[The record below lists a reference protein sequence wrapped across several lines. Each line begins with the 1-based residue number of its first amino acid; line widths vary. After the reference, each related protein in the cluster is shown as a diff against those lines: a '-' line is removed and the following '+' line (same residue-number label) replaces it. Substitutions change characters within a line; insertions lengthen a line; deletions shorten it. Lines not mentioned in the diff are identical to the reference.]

1 MSARPHDKDEIARRG
16 KDLYERRVRRK
27 VEAEGANE
35 GRFLAIDVESGDHEI
50 ADDALGAGAGL
61 RRRRPDATVYL
72 MRVGRPGDRPRAA
85 FRLGGHS
92 LAKPAKA

>member
-27 VEAEGANE
+27 VEAEGEKE
-35 GRFLAIDVESGDHEI
+35 GRFLAIDVESGDHEV
-50 ADDALGAGAGL
+50 ADEALGAGAGL

-85 FRLGGHS
+85 FRLGGRS

>member
-1 MSARPHDKDEIARRG
+1 MSTRPYDKDEIARRA

-27 VEAEGANE
+27 AEAEGANE
-35 GRFLAIDVESGDHEI
+35 GRFLALDVESGDYEI
-50 ADDALGAGAGL
+50 ADDALGASAGL

>member
-1 MSARPHDKDEIARRG
+1 MSTRPYDKDEIARRA

-35 GRFLAIDVESGDHEI
+35 GRFLAIDVESGDYEI
-50 ADDALGAGAGL
+50 ADDALGASAGL

-85 FRLGGHS
+85 CRLGGHF
-92 LAKPAKA
+92 LTKPAKA

>member
-1 MSARPHDKDEIARRG
+1 MSTRPYDKDEIARRA

-27 VEAEGANE
+27 AEAEGANE
-35 GRFLAIDVESGDHEI
+35 GRFLAIDVESGDYEI
-50 ADDALGAGAGL
+50 ADDALGASAGL
-61 RRRRPDATVYL
+61 RRWRPDATVYL

-92 LAKPAKA
+92 LTKPAKA

>member
-1 MSARPHDKDEIARRG
+1 MSARPYDKDEIARRG

-35 GRFLAIDVESGDHEI
+35 GRFLAIDVESGDYEV
-50 ADDALGAGAGL
+50 ADDALGAGTGL

-85 FRLGGHS
+85 FRLGGRS
-92 LAKPAKA
+92 LAKPTKA

>member
-1 MSARPHDKDEIARRG
+1 MSARPYDKDEIARRG

-27 VEAEGANE
+27 VEAQDANE
-35 GRFLAIDVESGDHEI
+35 GRFLAIDVESGDYEI

-85 FRLGGHS
+85 FRLGGRS

>member
-1 MSARPHDKDEIARRG
+1 MSTRPYDKDEIARRA

-27 VEAEGANE
+27 AEAEGANE

>member
-1 MSARPHDKDEIARRG
+1 MSTRPYDKDEIARRA

-27 VEAEGANE
+27 AEAEGANE
-35 GRFLAIDVESGDHEI
+35 GRFLAIDVESGDYEI
-50 ADDALGAGAGL
+50 ADDALGASAGL

-85 FRLGGHS
+85 FRLGGHF
-92 LAKPAKA
+92 LTKPAKA